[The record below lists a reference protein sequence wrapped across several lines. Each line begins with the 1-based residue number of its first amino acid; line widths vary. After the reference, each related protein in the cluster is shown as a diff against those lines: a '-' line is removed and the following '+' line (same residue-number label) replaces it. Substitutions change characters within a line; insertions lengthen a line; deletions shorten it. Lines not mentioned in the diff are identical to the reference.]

1 MIISFIGDNSFA
13 REKAAREFTDGFVG
27 AHGTHSVDRFIATD
41 IELDTLSGAVTTT
54 PFLSQRRLIIVR
66 DISANKIIAEHFE
79 DILQQTADTSDLVII
94 ESRIDGRSKYLQ
106 ILRKMTDCR
115 EFSQLDTAE
124 LSSWIVAQTKQ
135 LGGSISQRDA
145 QYLVE
150 RVGNNQ
156 QLVSQEIDKLTLYS
170 PNITKET
177 IDKLTE
183 YMPQSSI
190 FAMLEAAFA
199 GDIKTALNL
208 YKEQREQGMEPQA
221 ILGMI
226 AWQLHILALV
236 KTGQDKDPSE
246 IASAAKLNPFVVRK
260 SLAVTRRLSFADLSN
275 LLELATTT
283 DYKLK
288 TSKMN
293 ADSAVSAL
301 LVACAK

>member
-1 MIISFIGDNSFA
+1 MIISFIGDNAYA
-13 REKAAREFTDGFVG
+13 REKAAKEFIDGFVG
-27 AHGTHSVDRFIATD
+27 VHGAHSVDRFIATD
-41 IELDTLSGAVTTT
+41 IEPNTLSGAVTTA

-66 DISANKIIAEHFE
+66 DVSANKVLAEKFE

-94 ESRIDGRSKYLQ
+94 EAHVDGRSKYLQ

-115 EFSQLDTAE
+115 EFAHLDVQE
-124 LSSWIVAQTKQ
+124 LSTWAVEYATNQAGTLSRQ
-135 LGGSISQRDA
+135 DA

-150 RVGNNQ
+150 RVGTNQ
-156 QLVSQEIDKLTLYS
+156 QLVGQEIDKLLLYNPQIS
-170 PNITKET
+170 KTS
-177 IDKLTE
+177 IDALTE
-183 YMPQSSI
+183 YAPQSSI

-199 GDIKTALNL
+199 GDIKNALKL
-208 YKEQREQGMEPQA
+208 YEEQRAQGMEPQA

-226 AWQLHILALV
+226 AWQLHILVLV
-236 KTGQDKDPSE
+236 KTGQDKDPAE

-260 SLAVTRRLSFADLSN
+260 SLAVTKRMSFADLSD
-275 LLELATTT
+275 LLELATNT

-301 LVACAK
+301 LLACAK

>member
-13 REKAAREFTDGFVG
+13 REKAAREFTDGFIG
-27 AHGTHSVDRFIATD
+27 AHGTHAVDRFIATD
-41 IELDTLSGAVTTT
+41 IELDTLSGAVTTM

-66 DISANKIIAEHFE
+66 DISANKMIAERFE
-79 DILQQTADTSDLVII
+79 DILQQTADTSDLVVI
-94 ESRIDGRSKYLQ
+94 ESHIDGRSKYLQ

-115 EFSQLDTAE
+115 EFAQLDGGE
-124 LSSWIVAQTKQ
+124 LAGWIVSHVKE
-135 LGGSISQRDA
+135 LGGAIQHGDA

-156 QLVSQEIDKLTLYS
+156 QLVSQEIDKLLLYS
-170 PNITKET
+170 ETVSRET

-183 YMPQSSI
+183 YTPQSSI
-190 FAMLEAAFA
+190 FAMLEAAFG
-199 GDIKTALNL
+199 GDIKNALGL
-208 YKEQREQGMEPQA
+208 YEEQRAQGMEPQA

-236 KTGQDKDPSE
+236 KTGQDKGPAAL
-246 IASAAKLNPFVVRK
+246 ASAAKLNPFVVRK
-260 SLAVTRRLSFADLSN
+260 SMAITRSLSFSDLSD
-275 LLELATTT
+275 LLELATNT

-293 ADSAVSAL
+293 ADAAVSAL
-301 LVACAK
+301 LLACAK

>member
-1 MIISFIGDNSFA
+1 MIIAFIGDNAFA
-13 REKAAREFTDGFVG
+13 REKAAKEFVDGFIG
-27 AHGTHSVDRFIATD
+27 AHGSHSVDRFIATD
-41 IELDTLSGAVTTT
+41 IELNTLSGAVTTT

-66 DISANKIIAEHFE
+66 DISANKDISDHFE
-79 DILQQTADTSDLVII
+79 DILQQTADTSDLIII

-115 EFSQLDTAE
+115 EFAQLDTFE
-124 LSSWIVAQTKQ
+124 LAGWIGAQAKQ
-135 LGGSISQRDA
+135 SGGTISQRDS
-145 QYLVE
+145 QYLIE

-156 QLVSQEIDKLTLYS
+156 QLVSQEIDKLLLYNE
-170 PNITKET
+170 NITKDT

-183 YMPQSSI
+183 YTPQSSI
-190 FAMLEAAFA
+190 FAMLESAFA
-199 GDIKTALNL
+199 GDIKSAMTL
-208 YKEQREQGMEPQA
+208 YQEQRAQGMEPQA

-236 KTGQDKDPSE
+236 KTGQDKDPAE

-260 SLAVTRRLSFADLSN
+260 SLAVTRRLSFTDLSN
-275 LLELATTT
+275 LLELATIT

-293 ADSAVSAL
+293 ADAAVSAL
-301 LVACAK
+301 LLECAR

>member
-1 MIISFIGDNSFA
+1 MIIAFIGDNAYA
-13 REKAAREFTDGFVG
+13 REKAAKEFVDGFIG
-27 AHGTHSVDRFIATD
+27 AHGSHSVDRFIANDT
-41 IELDTLSGAVTTT
+41 ELNTLSGAVTTT

-66 DISANKIIAEHFE
+66 DISANKVIADHFE
-79 DILQQTADTSDLVII
+79 DILQQTADTSDLIII

-115 EFSQLDTAE
+115 EFSQLDLTE
-124 LSSWIVAQTKQ
+124 LSEWIVAQVKYQ
-135 LGGSISQRDA
+135 GGTINSRDA

-156 QLVSQEIDKLTLYS
+156 QLVSQEINKLLLYNLS
-170 PNITKET
+170 ITRET

-183 YMPQSSI
+183 YTPQSSI
-190 FAMLEAAFA
+190 FAMLESAFA
-199 GDIKTALNL
+199 GDIKSAMAL
-208 YKEQREQGMEPQA
+208 YREQRVQGMEPQA
-221 ILGMI
+221 VLGMI

-236 KTGQDKDPSE
+236 KTGQDKDPAE

-260 SLAVTRRLSFADLSN
+260 SLAVTRRLSFTDLSN
-275 LLELATTT
+275 LLQLATTT

-301 LVACAK
+301 LLECSQ

>member
-1 MIISFIGDNSFA
+1 VIISFIGDNSFA
-13 REKAAREFTDGFVG
+13 REKAAREFVDGFIG
-27 AHGTHSVDRFIATD
+27 AHGTHAVDRFIATD
-41 IELDTLSGAVTTT
+41 IEADALSGAVTTM

-66 DISANKIIAEHFE
+66 DVSANKSIAERFE

-94 ESRIDGRSKYLQ
+94 ESHVDGRGKYLQ

-115 EFSQLDTAE
+115 EFAQLDSNE
-124 LSSWIVAQTKQ
+124 LAGWVVAHTQE
-135 LGGSISQRDA
+135 LGGTIQQRDA

-156 QLVSQEIDKLTLYS
+156 QLVSQEIDKLLLYS
-170 PNITKET
+170 MAVTRET

-183 YMPQSSI
+183 YTPQSSI
-190 FAMLEAAFA
+190 FAMLEAAF
-199 GDIKTALNL
+199 GGNIKNALEL
-208 YKEQREQGMEPQA
+208 YDEQRAQGMEPQA

-226 AWQLHILALV
+226 AWQLHILVLV
-236 KTGQDKDPSE
+236 KTGQDKDPAE

-260 SLAVTRRLSFADLSN
+260 SMAITRRLSFADLSD
-275 LLELATTT
+275 LLALATNT

-301 LVACAK
+301 LLACAK

>member
-1 MIISFIGDNSFA
+1 MIIAFIGDNAFA
-13 REKAAREFTDGFVG
+13 REKAAKEFVDGFIG
-27 AHGTHSVDRFIATD
+27 AHGSHSVDRFIATD
-41 IELDTLSGAVTTT
+41 IELNTLSGAVTTT

-66 DISANKIIAEHFE
+66 DISANKTITDHFE
-79 DILQQTADTSDLVII
+79 DILQQTADTSDLIII

-115 EFSQLDTAE
+115 EFAQLDTSE
-124 LSSWIVAQTKQ
+124 LSAWITAQTSQ
-135 LGGSISQRDA
+135 LGGTIAQRDA

-156 QLVSQEIDKLTLYS
+156 QLVSQEIDKLLLYT
-170 PNITKET
+170 PNITRDS

-183 YMPQSSI
+183 YTPQSSI
-190 FAMLEAAFA
+190 FAMLESAFA
-199 GDIKTALNL
+199 GDIKSAMSL
-208 YKEQREQGMEPQA
+208 YQEQREQGMEPQA

-236 KTGQDKDPSE
+236 KTGHDKDPAE

-260 SLAVTRRLSFADLSN
+260 SLAVTRRLSFTDLSN

-288 TSKMN
+288 TSKVN

-301 LVACAK
+301 LLECAK

>member
-1 MIISFIGDNSFA
+1 MIIAFIGDNAFA
-13 REKAAREFTDGFVG
+13 REAAAHEFIDGFIG
-27 AHGTHSVDRFIATD
+27 AHGTHAVDRFIATD
-41 IELDTLSGAVTTT
+41 IEFNALSGAVTTS

-66 DISANKIIAEHFE
+66 DVSANKVIAERFE

-94 ESRIDGRSKYLQ
+94 ESRVDGRSKYLQ

-115 EFSQLDTAE
+115 EFAQLDTNE
-124 LSSWIVAQTKQ
+124 LANWVTQQTK
-135 LGGSISQRDA
+135 LFGGIISPRDA

-150 RVGNNQ
+150 RVGSNQ
-156 QLVSQEIDKLTLYS
+156 QLVSQEIDKLLLY
-170 PNITKET
+170 NEQITKET

-183 YMPQSSI
+183 YTPQSSI

-199 GDIKTALNL
+199 GDVKNALSL
-208 YKEQREQGMEPQA
+208 YQEQRAQGMEPQA

-236 KTGQDKDPSE
+236 KTGQDKDPAE

-260 SLAVTRRLSFADLSN
+260 SLAVTRRLSFADLSE
-275 LLELATTT
+275 LLELATNT

-301 LVACAK
+301 LLACAK

>member
-1 MIISFIGDNSFA
+1 MIIAFIGDNAFA
-13 REKAAREFTDGFVG
+13 REKAAKEFVDGFIG
-27 AHGTHSVDRFIATD
+27 AHGTNAVDRFIATD
-41 IELDTLSGAVTTT
+41 IELDTLSGAVTTS

-66 DISANKIIAEHFE
+66 DISANKSIAERFE
-79 DILQQTADTSDLVII
+79 DILQQTADTSDVVVI
-94 ESRIDGRSKYLQ
+94 ESRVDGRSKYLQ

-115 EFSQLDTAE
+115 EFAQLDSNE
-124 LSSWIVAQTKQ
+124 LASWIVEQTKL
-135 LGGSISQRDA
+135 LGGAISPRDA

-150 RVGNNQ
+150 RVGSNQ
-156 QLVSQEIDKLTLYS
+156 QLVSQEIDKLLLY
-170 PNITKET
+170 NEQITKDS

-183 YMPQSSI
+183 YAPQSSI

-199 GDIKTALNL
+199 GNIKSALSL
-208 YKEQREQGMEPQA
+208 YQEQRAQGMEPQA

-236 KTGQDKDPSE
+236 KTGQDRDPGE

-260 SLAVTRRLSFADLSN
+260 SLAVTRRLSFTDLSD
-275 LLELATTT
+275 LLELAANT
-283 DYKLK
+283 DFKLK

-301 LVACAK
+301 LLVCAK

>member
-1 MIISFIGDNSFA
+1 VIIAFIGDNSFA
-13 REKAAREFTDGFVG
+13 REKAAREFTDGFIG
-27 AHGTHSVDRFIATD
+27 AHGTHAVDRFIATD
-41 IELDTLSGAVTTT
+41 IELDTLSGAVTTM

-66 DISANKIIAEHFE
+66 DISANKVIAERFE

-94 ESRIDGRSKYLQ
+94 ESHIDGRSKYLQ

-115 EFSQLDTAE
+115 EFAQLDSGE
-124 LSSWIVAQTKQ
+124 LAGWIVAHTKE
-135 LGGSISQRDA
+135 LGGSIQQRDA

-156 QLVSQEIDKLTLYS
+156 QLVSQEIDKLLLY
-170 PNITKET
+170 NETITKET

-183 YMPQSSI
+183 YTPQSSI
-190 FAMLEAAFA
+190 FAMLEAAFR
-199 GDIKTALNL
+199 GDIKNALGL
-208 YKEQREQGMEPQA
+208 YEEQRAQGMEPQA

-236 KTGQDKDPSE
+236 KTGQDKDPAE
-246 IASAAKLNPFVVRK
+246 LASSAKLNPFVVRK
-260 SLAVTRRLSFADLSN
+260 SLAITRRLSFADLSD
-275 LLELATTT
+275 LLELATNT

-293 ADSAVSAL
+293 ADAAVSAL
-301 LVACAK
+301 LLACAK